1 MTRGEKV
8 FCAVIAFF
16 VLLLIYEGV
25 YILAESCSSDGKC
38 RSYTPYTYEVL
49 SVNQYVY
56 TKTDTFGSSKGTEL
70 RYAFTYVDGDGALH
84 TVDDFQNLEYGNM
97 KVCVADS
104 NMYVHD
110 YVRGIMYLYLTR
122 DTLANCN

>member
-8 FCAVIAFF
+8 YYAILSFF
-16 VLLLIYEGV
+16 VLLLIFFGLD
-25 YILAESCSSDGKC
+25 ILTDNGFTDGK
-38 RSYTPYTYEVL
+38 RGSYTPYTYEVL

-56 TKTDTFGSSKGTEL
+56 TKTDNFGRSKGTEL
-70 RYAFTYVDGDGALH
+70 RYAFTYMDGEGVLH
-84 TVDDFQNLEYGNM
+84 TVDDFQNLEYGNT

-110 YVRGIMYLYLTR
+110 YVRGIRYLYLTR
-122 DTLANCN
+122 DTLTNFN

>member
-1 MTRGEKV
+1 M
-8 FCAVIAFF
+8 
-16 VLLLIYEGV
+16 
-25 YILAESCSSDGKC
+25 
-38 RSYTPYTYEVL
+38 
-49 SVNQYVY
+49 
-56 TKTDTFGSSKGTEL
+56 

-122 DTLANCN
+122 DTLANFN

>member
-8 FCAVIAFF
+8 YYAILSFF
-16 VLLLIYEGV
+16 VLLLIFFGLD
-25 YILAESCSSDGKC
+25 ILTDNGFSDGK
-38 RSYTPYTYEVL
+38 RGSYTPYTYEVL

-56 TKTDTFGSSKGTEL
+56 TKTDNFGRSRGTEL

-84 TVDDFQNLEYGNM
+84 TVDDFENLEYGNM

-104 NMYVHD
+104 NLYVHD
-110 YVRGIMYLYLTR
+110 YVRGIRYLYLTR
-122 DTLANCN
+122 DTLANFN

>member
-1 MTRGEKV
+1 MARGDKV

-16 VLLLIYEGV
+16 VLLLIAEYL
-25 YILAESCSSDGKC
+25 YILTENSSSDGKY

-56 TKTDTFGSSKGTEL
+56 TITDNFGRSRGAEL
-70 RYAFTYVDGDGALH
+70 RYAFTYVDGKGALH
-84 TVDDFQNLEYGNM
+84 TVDDFQNLSYGNM

-110 YVRGIMYLYLTR
+110 YVRGIKYLYLTR
-122 DTLANCN
+122 DTLANFN

>member
-16 VLLLIYEGV
+16 VLLLISEYL
-25 YILAESCSSDGKC
+25 YILTENCSSDGKC

-56 TKTDTFGSSKGTEL
+56 TKTDTFGRSKGTEL
-70 RYAFTYVDGDGALH
+70 RYAFTYVDMDGAARPYWKWNSAWRS
-84 TVDDFQNLEYGNM
+84 TQ
-97 KVCVADS
+97 VAEGAPLL
-104 NMYVHD
+104 
-110 YVRGIMYLYLTR
+110 RE
-122 DTLANCN
+122 

>member
-1 MTRGEKV
+1 MTRGDKV
-8 FCAVIAFF
+8 FLTVIAFF
-16 VLLLIYEGV
+16 VSLLIAEYL
-25 YILAESCSSDGKC
+25 YILTENDVSDGKR

-56 TKTDTFGSSKGTEL
+56 TQTDNFGRSRGAEL
-70 RYAFTYVDGDGALH
+70 RYAFTYVDYDGTLH
-84 TVDDFQNLEYGNM
+84 TVDDFQDLQYGNM

-110 YVRGIMYLYLTR
+110 YVRGIRYLYLTR
-122 DTLANCN
+122 DTLTNFN

>member
-1 MTRGEKV
+1 MTRGDKV

-16 VLLLIYEGV
+16 VLLLISEFL
-25 YILAESCSSDGKC
+25 YILTESCSSDGKC

-56 TKTDTFGSSKGTEL
+56 TKTDTFGRSKGTEL
-70 RYAFTYVDGDGALH
+70 RYAFTYVDMDGALH
-84 TVDDFQNLEYGNM
+84 TVDDFQNLEYGNT

-110 YVRGIMYLYLTR
+110 YVRGIRYLYLTR
-122 DTLANCN
+122 DTLTNFN

>member
-8 FCAVIAFF
+8 YYAILSFF
-16 VLLLIYEGV
+16 VLLLIFFGLD
-25 YILAESCSSDGKC
+25 ILTDNCFSDGK
-38 RSYTPYTYEVL
+38 RGSYTPYTYEVL

-56 TKTDTFGSSKGTEL
+56 TKTDNFGRSKGAEL
-70 RYAFTYVDGDGALH
+70 RYAFTYVDGKGALH
-84 TVDDFQNLEYGNM
+84 TVDDFENLSYGNM

-110 YVRGIMYLYLTR
+110 YVRGIRYLYLTR
-122 DTLANCN
+122 DTLANFN

>member
-8 FCAVIAFF
+8 YYAILSFF
-16 VLLLIYEGV
+16 VLLLIFFGLD
-25 YILAESCSSDGKC
+25 ILTDNGFSDGK
-38 RSYTPYTYEVL
+38 RGSYTPYTYEVL

-56 TKTDTFGSSKGTEL
+56 TKTDNFGRSRGAEL

-84 TVDDFQNLEYGNM
+84 TVDDFENLEYGNM

-104 NMYVHD
+104 NLYVHD
-110 YVRGIMYLYLTR
+110 YVRGIRYLYLTR
-122 DTLANCN
+122 DTLANFN